1 MPFSG
6 FVIFKF
12 TLGSCSIY
20 QLEWRPCRVCLFLSP
35 NNFDTLG
42 WTESSAFIKVLPSR
56 RPFTGSVQI
65 DTGEVPPHGAA
76 RCCHYRLLSWL
87 LHRRPKKGEKKR
99 ARVFLIVRVEPTS
112 CTRRLLNPVVVR
124 TFSAEKET
132 LIWVA
137 AMLVICNG
145 HREL

>member
-1 MPFSG
+1 MPFRQWICHIQVHFRLSKNLPIKNG
-6 FVIFKF
+6 GLAV
-12 TLGSCSIY
+12 Y
-20 QLEWRPCRVCLFLSP
+20 VCFCHQ
-35 NNFDTLG
+35 TIWG
-42 WTESSAFIKVLPSR
+42 WTESAFIKVLHSR

-99 ARVFLIVRVEPTS
+99 ARVFLIARAEPTS